1 MTAHIAFK
9 PIDEMANVQLAEVED
24 ASAIGDNGAKPR

>member
-9 PIDEMANVQLAEVED
+9 PIDSKVQLAEVED